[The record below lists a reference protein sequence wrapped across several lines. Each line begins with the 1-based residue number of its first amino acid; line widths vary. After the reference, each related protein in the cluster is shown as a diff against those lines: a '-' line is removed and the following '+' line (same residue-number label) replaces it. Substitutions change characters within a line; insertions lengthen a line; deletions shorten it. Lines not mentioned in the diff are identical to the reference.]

1 MSRAA
6 VMIRNDSDREHAA
19 RLAWKMPN
27 GGSVEFRQARRSLS
41 QNSKLWAMVTE
52 VSEQVDWYGQK
63 LIAEDWKDIFTASLR
78 QARVVPGIDAGTFV
92 VLGLHTSTMT
102 KDELAQ
108 LLELIACF
116 GAEHGVV
123 FHDGQAPFSREKVAS

>member
-52 VSEQVDWYGQK
+52 VSEQVDWYGQNSSRRTGR
-63 LIAEDWKDIFTASLR
+63 ISSPLR
-78 QARVVPGIDAGTFV
+78 CVRPG
-92 VLGLHTSTMT
+92 SC
-102 KDELAQ
+102 
-108 LLELIACF
+108 LE
-116 GAEHGVV
+116 
-123 FHDGQAPFSREKVAS
+123 